1 MTRTPTSIRRACL
14 CLATA
19 AGAGAVLL
27 GAGPAAAHVEVEA
40 DKAQALAENVTLTF
54 NAESESDR
62 AGITSLRV
70 VLPAG
75 IVPTDVTYEDGP
87 EGWTFGTAA
96 DGYTVKGPA
105 VAVGA
110 DAEYSV
116 RVRQLPDVEEL
127 AFKTLQGYGDGRVD
141 RWIELG
147 ATSGHGHGNSAPVL
161 KLGAAAPGAT
171 VKNPTP
177 AASPTPAPS
186 APARPAPEASPAN
199 TPATGAAAESG
210 GLSTGGWTAIATAVA
225 AAVASLVYLLRRRS
239 RAS

>member
-1 MTRTPTSIRRACL
+1 MTRTPASIRRACL

-19 AGAGAVLL
+19 VGAVLL

-40 DKAQALAENVTLTF
+40 DRAQALAEDVTLTF
-54 NAESESDR
+54 NAESESDK

-70 VLPAG
+70 VLPKG
-75 IVPTDVTYEDGP
+75 IVPADVTYTDGP
-87 EGWTFGTAA
+87 EGWTFATAA

-116 RVRQLPDVEEL
+116 RVRQLPDVREL

-147 ATSGHGHGNSAPVL
+147 ASSEHGHGHGNSAPVL
-161 KLGAAAPGAT
+161 KLEAPAPGAT
-171 VKNPTP
+171 VK
-177 AASPTPAPS
+177 SPTPPAAPTPTPS
-186 APARPAPEASPAN
+186 AAARPAPEASPAS
-199 TPATGAAAESG
+199 TPATGAAVESG
-210 GLSTGGWTAIATAVA
+210 GLSATGWTAIAVAAVLVA
-225 AAVASLVYLLRRRS
+225 AAGAFLLRRRS